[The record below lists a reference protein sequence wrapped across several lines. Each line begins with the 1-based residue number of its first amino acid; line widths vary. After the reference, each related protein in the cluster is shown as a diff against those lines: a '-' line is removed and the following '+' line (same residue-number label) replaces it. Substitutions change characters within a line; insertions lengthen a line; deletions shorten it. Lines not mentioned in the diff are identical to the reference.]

1 MTTVLEAV
9 GYARKHSAR
18 PMIALFAALCF
29 AGGVASLNYQ
39 IAWQRLL
46 TQEIGIDTYS
56 VTIIVG
62 LFMAGLGIGG
72 YLSSF
77 ILRSGAINL
86 ALTLGAIEIALG
98 AFGIA
103 SAPLIQAFNHLL
115 LSAGI
120 SAEMSLAANFVL
132 LLSPTILMGI
142 TTPLMVTLFSR
153 YFDAARA
160 TAFGY
165 ASNIAGAAVGTL
177 LSGFVLIGGIGIFAT
192 CAAMGAVDVLVGVV
206 FVALARRQAEPAE
219 AREAYDTPG
228 PDVPVKDVRP
238 TTVMAA
244 SFIIGFFALGSEVIY
259 FRLFTT
265 YFGPT
270 PYVFPTLLFAYLTN
284 MTIGT
289 FASGF
294 LVRWLKPNTL
304 IIGLIGATL
313 LASLPIQY
321 GNQLMLDT
329 GIFPT
334 YFVLDTGVTEFNS
347 SMRPIL
353 RMLALSVIMLL
364 PVACL
369 SALMPILVSTLSRSR
384 GDTGKIFARLYFVQT
399 AGNTLGCLVIGFVF
413 YRFMGTIEIL
423 QALGVFLAIA
433 AGLLVWPATTKRA
446 ATGAALA
453 ALVAVPMV
461 AYNGD
466 YYNSLRYP
474 ITQTELLRPI
484 RVWDDAHGMVLAY
497 PKDADSTAYSL
508 MSGGKF
514 YVTGLYGNTNDHL
527 PLVTLEAGVVG
538 AALAFN
544 PEMQRI
550 LFLGVGTAQEL
561 LAFQR
566 LPGSEIDV
574 VELLPAVVD
583 GVNELAFS
591 PIRRAMAETNVYVTD
606 GRRFLMHE
614 AVGSY
619 DYVHIGV
626 DRATTSGAGNLF
638 SQDFL
643 EMIRARLTEKGVVSF
658 VAYPAVVKAALQ
670 VYPEVV
676 VLAQPDGIG
685 VAYAF
690 NSAEFFDTMWNND
703 LGAQH
708 KQVAELLA
716 QEIDGVS
723 ISVGGGDL
731 QFALMTPELK
741 RMTSAIPAATDD
753 LLATEFYLNQRNEV
767 FPGQAND
774 GVRRDLRVWEPINAT
789 RTPWSS
795 IPGPIVAGQTV
806 FQWKAE
812 SDAGLVQ
819 VSGADLPISGDTYV
833 AQLTGPWAGPSAA
846 SWHWQPE
853 GLIRLGEDNITASF
867 TATMTGR
874 GRWGISFICDD
885 NGERIARRQTY
896 AEGTQTILLTI
907 DPPRSCTSARLD
919 VELDETDGLGFQVHF
934 TPHGA
939 EVFSHDDPLWRPVAG
954 LSD

>member
-1 MTTVLEAV
+1 MTTAIDTGDTVVRHE
-9 GYARKHSAR
+9 SAW
-18 PMIALFAALCF
+18 PMISLFAALCF

-77 ILRSGAINL
+77 VLRSGRVNL
-86 ALTLGAIEIALG
+86 ALTLGVIELALG

-103 SAPLIQAFNHLL
+103 SAPLIQAFNRLL
-115 LSAGI
+115 LTAGV

-132 LLSPTILMGI
+132 LLFPTILMGI

-153 YFDAARA
+153 YFDAAKA

-165 ASNIAGAAVGTL
+165 ASNIGGAAVGTL

-192 CAAMGAVDVLVGVV
+192 CAVMGAVDVLVGVV
-206 FVALARRQAEPAE
+206 FVTLSRRQAEPASVTE
-219 AREAYDTPG
+219 THATSDVTSMDT
-228 PDVPVKDVRP
+228 R
-238 TTVMAA
+238 TTMVIAA
-244 SFIIGFFALGSEVIY
+244 SFIVGFFALGSEIIY

-289 FASGF
+289 FISGF
-294 LVRWLKPNTL
+294 LVRWVKPNTL

-321 GNQLMLDT
+321 GNQLMLDV
-329 GIFPT
+329 GVFPT

-369 SALMPILVSTLSRSR
+369 GALMPILVSMLSQNRA
-384 GDTGKIFARLYFVQT
+384 DTGKIFARLYFIQT

-413 YRFMGTIEIL
+413 YRFLGTVEIL
-423 QALGVFLAIA
+423 QALGVLLVIA
-433 AGLLVWPATTKRA
+433 AGMLIWPSTTNRT
-446 ATGAALA
+446 ATGAVLVGLLAIPAL
-453 ALVAVPMV
+453 
-461 AYNGD
+461 AYNGN

-474 ITQTELLRPI
+474 ITQTDLLRPI

-538 AALAFN
+538 PAIAFN
-544 PEMQRI
+544 PDMERI

-566 LPGSEIDV
+566 LPGSEVDV

-591 PIRRAMAETNVYVTD
+591 PIRRAMAETNVHVTD

-643 EMIRARLTEKGVVSF
+643 EMIRARLTERGIASF

-670 VYPEVV
+670 VFPSVI
-676 VLAQPDGIG
+676 VLATPDGIG

-690 NSAEFFDTMWNND
+690 NSAEFFDKTWNDD
-703 LGAQH
+703 LAFQH
-708 KQVAELLA
+708 REVSDSLA
-716 QEIDGVS
+716 QVSDGVS
-723 ISVGGGDL
+723 ISIGGSDL
-731 QFALMTPELK
+731 QFALLTQQLESMT
-741 RMTSAIPAATDD
+741 RAIPAATDD
-753 LLATEFYLNQRNEV
+753 LLTTEFYLNQRNEV

-774 GVRRDLRVWEPINAT
+774 GTRRDLRVWEPIGA
-789 RTPWSS
+789 RRVPWSS
-795 IPGPIVAGQTV
+795 ISGPIMAGQSVLKWQSATDIPLDQVAG
-806 FQWKAE
+806 A
-812 SDAGLVQ
+812 S
-819 VSGADLPISGDTYV
+819 LPLSGDVYV
-833 AQLTGPWAGPSAA
+833 AQLSGLWAGRSAS
-846 SWHWQPE
+846 SWHWQPA
-853 GLIRLGEDNITASF
+853 GSIPLAGDYITASV
-867 TATMTGR
+867 TATTTGR
-874 GRWGISFICDD
+874 ARWGVAVICTET
-885 NGERIARRQTY
+885 GERIARRQTY
-896 AEGTQTILLTI
+896 AAGKQTILLTI
-907 DPPRSCTSARLD
+907 PVPPDCDSARLNI
-919 VELDETDGLGFQVHF
+919 ELDETDGLGLEVRFEPIV
-934 TPHGA
+934 A
-939 EVFSHDDPLWRPVAG
+939 EVFSHSDPLWRPTV
-954 LSD
+954 DFTDH